1 MNDKNALNNLANGL
15 ESIKNRLWCVRES
28 AREGGL
34 QVAESSI
41 SNPVTVVTPPAD
53 GCSASGGGREDPKA
67 ALYKELEAETSDIR
81 VSETEVRQAFAD
93 ACANITAANHPV
105 REAAPGVIRPNI
117 RSGGVKAAVN
127 TANWAIGRA
136 SNVTTLTQGIAL
148 SKANPRLTTDVGNGK
163 LRTSHAARGGKPVG
177 RPRLRFHDGDLGNW
191 KPGGRFEEST
201 AAKVASKAGKVG
213 KGLKVAGAA
222 GSVATGG
229 GGWADGWAGAEAGAA
244 IGVCVGGPVGA
255 AVGGVVGGA
264 VGGVAGS
271 AAGSLLAD
279 QANNGIHSAAK
290 WFH

>member
-1 MNDKNALNNLANGL
+1 MNDKNALNNLVNGL

-41 SNPVTVVTPPAD
+41 SNPVAVVTPPAD

-105 REAAPGVIRPNI
+105 RKAAPGVIRPNI

-148 SKANPRLTTDVGNGK
+148 SKANPHLTTDVGNGK

-229 GGWADGWAGAEAGAA
+229 
-244 IGVCVGGPVGA
+244 PVGA

>member
-1 MNDKNALNNLANGL
+1 M
-15 ESIKNRLWCVRES
+15 
-28 AREGGL
+28 
-34 QVAESSI
+34 
-41 SNPVTVVTPPAD
+41 
-53 GCSASGGGREDPKA
+53 
-67 ALYKELEAETSDIR
+67 YKELEAETSDIR
-81 VSETEVRQAFAD
+81 VSETEVRQVFAD

-105 REAAPGVIRPNI
+105 REAALGVIRPNT

-136 SNVTTLTQGIAL
+136 SNVTTLTQGISL

-229 GGWADGWAGAEAGAA
+229 
-244 IGVCVGGPVGA
+244 PVGA

-271 AAGSLLAD
+271 AVGSLLAD